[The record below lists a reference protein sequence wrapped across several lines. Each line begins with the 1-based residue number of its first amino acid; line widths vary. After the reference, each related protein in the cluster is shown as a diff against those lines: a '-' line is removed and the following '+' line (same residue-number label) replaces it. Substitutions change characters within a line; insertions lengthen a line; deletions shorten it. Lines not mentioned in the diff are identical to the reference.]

1 MHKKILRLWAQ
12 TKLYVWPEAYYL
24 ISLPLE
30 QLEPAFSAAAHAA
43 CFSALIKERDEISV
57 TLSAAAWHSISSKLS
72 PRATAGPYRVITF
85 DLELDLSICGY
96 FAPAA
101 ERLAE
106 AGVSIVPQCAYLK
119 DHVLIQAEKIEQAI
133 RLLQELIESARS
145 GGVVE

>member
-1 MHKKILRLWAQ
+1 MHEKILRLWAQ

-30 QLEPAFSAAAHAA
+30 QWEPALFAAAHAE
-43 CFSALIKERDEISV
+43 CFSALIRERDEISV
-57 TLSAAAWHSISSKLS
+57 TLSAAAWHAISQKLS
-72 PRATAGPYRVITF
+72 PRTMAGPYRVITF
-85 DLELDLSICGY
+85 DLDLDLSVCGY

-119 DHVLIQAEKIEQAI
+119 DHVLIQSENIEQAVEV
-133 RLLQELIESARS
+133 LQKLIESACS
-145 GGVVE
+145 AE